1 VATITLEEGFN
12 YILGH
17 FEGQRLFP
25 RTISTRTTEGRQVL
39 VNSIDEALARFA
51 QANFLDCRISAYPL
65 PSDVSSFVGV
75 NLDMAPSVVMIDL
88 DRETFKT
95 QRAFAMALTK
105 TLKKIARQLNSQPTV
120 IWSGRGYH
128 IYLVLEAFVLEAED
142 AFNNR
147 RFGQQ
152 PLQKF
157 LRFEEWYLSNGRC
170 DPQHNKTVSSRN
182 CMLRIP
188 GSVNSKNGQ
197 VVRIEQRWNG
207 YRPNIKFLLEDFYV
221 YLFSERI
228 AELEEKRRKKFRGEF
243 GRVSGSCI
251 PSTIHW
257 IERLLRFPIQDY
269 RKFSVWRVLAP
280 YLINVKK
287 ISEEEAANIIE
298 TWLIECSKL
307 NQLNI
312 RPKSK
317 IRETLH
323 GAAKGYRPISCEKL
337 KAENEGFYNLLQKKG
352 VLT

>member
-1 VATITLEEGFN
+1 
-12 YILGH
+12 
-17 FEGQRLFP
+17 
-25 RTISTRTTEGRQVL
+25 
-39 VNSIDEALARFA
+39 
-51 QANFLDCRISAYPL
+51 
-65 PSDVSSFVGV
+65 
-75 NLDMAPSVVMIDL
+75 MAPSVVMIDL
-88 DRETFKT
+88 DMETFKT

-188 GSVNSKNGQ
+188 GFINSKNGQ

-221 YLFSERI
+221 YLSSERI

-251 PSTIHW
+251 PSHYP
-257 IERLLRFPIQDY
+257 LD
-269 RKFSVWRVLAP
+269 
-280 YLINVKK
+280 
-287 ISEEEAANIIE
+287 
-298 TWLIECSKL
+298 
-307 NQLNI
+307 
-312 RPKSK
+312 
-317 IRETLH
+317 RETSPFSHPGLSKVLSLE
-323 GAAKGYRPISCEKL
+323 GPSTLSNKCEKDL
-337 KAENEGFYNLLQKKG
+337 RRRGCQYY
-352 VLT
+352 